1 MTRLPLIDPE
11 AATGKVAELLQEYE
25 DRAGIPPGPMVR
37 GLAGSSAMLRGYLD
51 LNRAMKRAHLD
62 RKVSEQVSLAAQAWI
77 GCDYCIAAHTRMG
90 KEAGLGDRDVEL
102 ALQGTA
108 ADAKVAPLVAFVQ
121 QVLAAPSEISDDDV
135 ARLKELGWRDEQIAD
150 VVGLAALNLLTGAFN
165 LVAGIEP
172 AQAPVKTS

>member
-1 MTRLPLIDPE
+1 MTRLPLIDTD
-11 AATGKVAELLQEYE
+11 AATGKVAEMLQEYE
-25 DRAGIPPGPMVR
+25 DRTGVPPGPMVR

-62 RKVSEQVSLAAQAWI
+62 RRVSEQVSLAVQAWI
-77 GCDYCIAAHTRMG
+77 GCDYCIEAHTRMG
-90 KEAGLGDRDVEL
+90 RQAGLGDRDVQL

-108 ADAKVAPLVAFVQ
+108 ADPKVAALVAFAQ
-121 QVLAAPSEISDDDV
+121 QVVGAPAEIGDADV
-135 ARLKELGWRDEQIAD
+135 DGLRALGWRDEQIAD

-172 AQAPVKTS
+172 ATAATG